1 MSAVVTLELPD
12 ALVQSA
18 RAVAAQSHRRVED
31 VLVEWLDQAAS
42 EVPVELLPDEQVVL
56 LGSLEI
62 AEADQAALSDL
73 LAHQREGSLADA
85 ERPSLDALMGTYR
98 RGLVR
103 RAQALTPFVAF
114 HSRPPRRRPRECQYL
129 AHPRWVSACC
139 H

>member
-18 RAVAAQSHRRVED
+18 RAVAAQSNRRVED

-56 LGSLEI
+56 LGSLEM

-73 LAHQREGSLADA
+73 LARQREGRLADA

-103 RAQALTPFVAF
+103 KAQALKVAVERGL
-114 HSRPPRRRPRECQYL
+114 RPPL
-129 AHPRWVSACC
+129 SAA
-139 H
+139 